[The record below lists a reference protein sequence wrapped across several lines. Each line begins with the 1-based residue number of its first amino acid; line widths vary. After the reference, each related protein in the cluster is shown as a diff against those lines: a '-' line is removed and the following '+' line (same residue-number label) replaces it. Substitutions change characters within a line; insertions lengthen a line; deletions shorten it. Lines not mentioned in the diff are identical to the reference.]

1 LRKRLIGQ
9 SYYYIRLGMRRGARY
24 RPPLA
29 KSDPVRNDGR
39 QSRAKKVMRQKI
51 PYGRTALEIDI
62 AGSNITVL
70 SPRFVQGLGDE
81 ATGFRESVRDPV
93 GTRPLRDL
101 VKSADRVALVIPD
114 ITRPFPSHRVLPWL
128 FKELSHVPAR
138 QFVVINGTGTHR
150 ANTREE
156 LVQML
161 GRAVVEGYE
170 VVNHNAYDPDTM
182 SPVGR
187 LENGQSLLMNKRY
200 VQADKRIVLG
210 FIEPHFFAGYSGGYK
225 GVFPALAD
233 IDSILYYHR
242 ASVIG
247 DRRSNWGLLRDN
259 PTQEQIRTSGSVLPV
274 DFCINVSLNRRGEIT
289 RFFCGDVLP
298 VHEQGCIF
306 VESSAMVGCDKRF
319 PVVITTNGGYPLDQ
333 NLYQSVKGMS
343 AAAQIVTP
351 GGLIVMA
358 AKCEDGFPAHGN
370 FASLL
375 LDASSP
381 QQLLKTINEP
391 GFRMNDQ
398 WEAQKLASILM
409 EARVALYSDLPPRDI
424 ERVHMEPIV
433 DLNRFVAEQ
442 IGQLGADTPVAV
454 LPEGPM
460 TIPLAP

>member
-1 LRKRLIGQ
+1 
-9 SYYYIRLGMRRGARY
+9 
-24 RPPLA
+24 
-29 KSDPVRNDGR
+29 
-39 QSRAKKVMRQKI
+39 
-51 PYGRTALEIDI
+51 
-62 AGSNITVL
+62 
-70 SPRFVQGLGDE
+70 
-81 ATGFRESVRDPV
+81 
-93 GTRPLRDL
+93 
-101 VKSADRVALVIPD
+101 
-114 ITRPFPSHRVLPWL
+114 
-128 FKELSHVPAR
+128 
-138 QFVVINGTGTHR
+138 
-150 ANTREE
+150 
-156 LVQML
+156 
-161 GRAVVEGYE
+161 
-170 VVNHNAYDPDTM
+170 
-182 SPVGR
+182 VGR

-225 GVFPALAD
+225 GIFPALAD

-259 PTQEQIRTSGSVLPV
+259 PTQEQIRASGSVLPV
-274 DFCINVSLNRRGEIT
+274 DFCINVSLNRGGEIT

-298 VHEQGCIF
+298 AHEQGCVF

-375 LDASSP
+375 FGASSP
-381 QQLLKTINEP
+381 QQLLETISGP

-398 WEAQKLASILM
+398 WEAQKLASILVK
-409 EARVALYSDLPPRDI
+409 ARVALFSDLPARDV
-424 ERVHMEPIV
+424 ERAHMEPID
-433 DLNRFVAEQ
+433 DLNGFVAEEVKR
-442 IGQLGADTPVAV
+442 IGPDSPVAV
-454 LPEGPM
+454 LPEGPQ
-460 TIPLAP
+460 TIPYLRRQ